1 MPYLYLASSLDLSR
15 RHYRVRPSPTAEA
28 WLESK
33 VHFAFESQFVVKLIA
48 ALSPSPTGV
57 SLVCTVLN
65 TIRSVILFR
74 PAHQSIRFD
83 SCLWSG
89 VRLILRAFCAAYGV
103 RAGRRSRRP
112 HAAARPV
119 SAAARR
125 RLLGDG
131 AAPARPLLSAHTRN
145 RSPVRP
151 RFAPTRKFSRHLFAC
166 LLSVTLFSLATTL
179 ESEPLARLTHSVL
192 ASQVSGALL
201 RLIVWH

>member
-65 TIRSVILFR
+65 TIRPVILFR

-83 SCLWSG
+83 SIRFVLVVWCAPHSARVLCSLWSTS
-89 VRLILRAFCAAYGV
+89 RAAISPASCSGSTRFCCRSPPSARRWSSSCAAS
-103 RAGRRSRRP
+103 AICT
-112 HAAARPV
+112 HAK
-119 SAAARR
+119 SFTS
-125 RLLGDG
+125 
-131 AAPARPLLSAHTRN
+131 APALCSNSKILSA
-145 RSPVRP
+145 
-151 RFAPTRKFSRHLFAC
+151 
-166 LLSVTLFSLATTL
+166 SLCV
-179 ESEPLARLTHSVL
+179 SFVCHFVLTCDNP
-192 ASQVSGALL
+192 
-201 RLIVWH
+201 